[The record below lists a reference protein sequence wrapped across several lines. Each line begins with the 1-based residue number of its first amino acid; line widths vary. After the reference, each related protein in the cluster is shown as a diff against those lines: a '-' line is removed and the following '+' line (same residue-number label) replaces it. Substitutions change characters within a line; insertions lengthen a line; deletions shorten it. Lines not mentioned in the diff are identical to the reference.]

1 MSNMEDREMKKTA
14 FWKLFPYIIIIIT
27 ACIMIVVVIVL
38 GEANTAQSF
47 PSTGAVSIQNTNDT
61 ITE

>member
-1 MSNMEDREMKKTA
+1 MKKTA

>member
-1 MSNMEDREMKKTA
+1 MEDKLKMRKTA

-27 ACIMIVVVIVL
+27 ACIMIVAVIVL

-47 PSTGAVSIQNTNDT
+47 PSTEAVSIQNTNDT